1 MMNFPTRVVLAVLNW
16 IMSYSHL
23 VRPVRTTPPY
33 SRTINRTKTLTFAL
47 PNFENKKCSFYV
59 FYFFSG
65 VGDNDMLVSQ
75 GCQ

>member
-23 VRPVRTTPPY
+23 VRPVRTTLPY

-47 PNFENKKCSFYV
+47 PNFENKKDVLFMFF
-59 FYFFSG
+59 FYFFGG
-65 VGDNDMLVSQ
+65 VGDSDMLVTL
-75 GCQ
+75 